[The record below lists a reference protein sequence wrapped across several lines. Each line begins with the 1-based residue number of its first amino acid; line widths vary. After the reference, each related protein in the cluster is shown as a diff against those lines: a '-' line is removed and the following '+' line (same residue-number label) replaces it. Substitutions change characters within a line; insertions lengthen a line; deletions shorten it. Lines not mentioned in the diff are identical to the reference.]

1 MRIIKHI
8 LKNAFLMPFAL
19 IMGGAGAADG
29 SGANSNTGSTNAE
42 PTNQSGSNNSDQS
55 QNTGNQQQEKTFT
68 QTEVNAM
75 MAKEKDQGRKAILK
89 ELGVEDV
96 KNAKDA
102 LDKYK
107 EYLESQKS
115 DLQKAQD
122 AAAES
127 EKNKK
132 LLEDEL
138 NSTNQKLAV
147 LMAGCPSEK
156 VDDVVVLARAR
167 MNDKTSFE
175 QAIEL
180 VKQGYPEMFN
190 QTQQTQNKGTGSN
203 ANPQNK
209 GTGSSNVS
217 YGQRLANK
225 YKSTDTKNP
234 YFNS

>member
-1 MRIIKHI
+1 MRIIKRI
-8 LKNAFLMPFAL
+8 LKSAFLMPFAFV
-19 IMGGAGAADG
+19 MGAGAADG

-42 PTNQSGSNNSDQS
+42 PTNNQGSNNGDQS

-96 KNAKDA
+96 KDAKGA
-102 LDKYK
+102 LENYK
-107 EYLESQKS
+107 KYLESQKT

-122 AAAES
+122 AAAEA
-127 EKNKK
+127 EKGKK
-132 LLEDEL
+132 TLEDEL
-138 NSTNQKLAV
+138 NSTNQKLAA

-180 VKQGYPEMFN
+180 VKQGYPEMF
-190 QTQQTQNKGTGSN
+190 TQQAQQNRGTGSN

-225 YKSTDTKNP
+225 YKSSDTKNP
-234 YFNS
+234 YYNS

>member
-1 MRIIKHI
+1 MRLIKRI
-8 LKNAFLMPFAL
+8 LRTAFLMPFAL
-19 IMGGAGAADG
+19 IMGAGAGDGAGANP
-29 SGANSNTGSTNAE
+29 NSGSTNAE
-42 PTNQSGSNNSDQS
+42 PTNQAGSNSDPTQNNS
-55 QNTGNQQQEKTFT
+55 GAQQEKTFT
-68 QTEVNAM
+68 QSEVNAL

-96 KNAKDA
+96 KNAKNA

-122 AAAES
+122 AAAET
-127 EKNKK
+127 EKNRK

-138 NSTNQKLAV
+138 TKTNQKMAV

-156 VDDVVVLARAR
+156 VDDVVVLAQTR
-167 MNDKTSFE
+167 MNDKTTFE

-180 VKQGYPEMFN
+180 VKQGYPDMFN
-190 QTQQTQNKGTGSN
+190 QQAQNNKGTGSN

-209 GTGSSNVS
+209 GTAQNNGGI
-217 YGQRLANK
+217 GQRLATK
-225 YKSTDTKNP
+225 YKTETKNP

>member
-1 MRIIKHI
+1 MKLIKRI
-8 LKNAFLMPFAL
+8 LKTAFLMPFAL
-19 IMGGAGAADG
+19 IMGASGTDNT
-29 SGANSNTGSTNAE
+29 GANSNSGSTNAE
-42 PTNQSGSNNSDQS
+42 PANQQGSNGDQS
-55 QNTGNQQQEKTFT
+55 QNTGNHQQEKTFT
-68 QTEVNAM
+68 QSEVNAM

-122 AAAES
+122 AAAET
-127 EKNKK
+127 EKNRK
-132 LLEDEL
+132 LLESEL
-138 NSTNQKLAV
+138 VKTNQKLSV

-156 VDDVVVLARAR
+156 VDDVVVLAQAR
-167 MNDKTSFE
+167 MNDKTTFE

-180 VKQGYPEMFN
+180 VKQGYPDMFM
-190 QTQQTQNKGTGSN
+190 QQAQSKGTGNN

-209 GTGSSNVS
+209 GTGQSANTG
-217 YGQRLANK
+217 YGQRLAAK
-225 YKSTDTKNP
+225 FKSADKNP
-234 YFNS
+234 YFND